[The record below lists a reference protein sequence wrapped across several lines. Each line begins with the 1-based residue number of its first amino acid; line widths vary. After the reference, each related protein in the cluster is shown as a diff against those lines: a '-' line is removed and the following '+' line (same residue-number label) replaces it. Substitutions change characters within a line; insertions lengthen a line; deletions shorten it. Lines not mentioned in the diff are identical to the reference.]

1 MFQASFVESTRSAAA
16 EVLPSISLL
25 AFCKENGCEPSKVT
39 LTKENKYKCLILK
52 ETATG
57 RISCILFGKRSA
69 DTVKEGDAPRH
80 YWNVVRLE
88 SGMFRISTNQQQ
100 HEGFESLYA

>member
-1 MFQASFVESTRSAAA
+1 MFQANFVPSSRSAAA

-25 AFCKENGCEPSKVT
+25 EFCRENNCEPSKVV
-39 LTKENKYKCLILK
+39 LTKENQYKALILK
-52 ETATG
+52 KIGTNL
-57 RISCILFGKRSA
+57 IQCILFGKRSA

-88 SGMFRISTNQQQ
+88 NGMFRISTNQQQ

>member
-1 MFQASFVESTRSAAA
+1 MFKAQFVESTRAAVA
-16 EVLPSISLL
+16 DALPSISLL
-25 AFCKENGCEPSKVT
+25 DFCRENGCEPSKVC
-39 LTKENKYKCLILK
+39 LTRENKYKCLILK

-57 RISCILFGKRSA
+57 RISCILFGKKSA

-80 YWNVVRLE
+80 YWSVVQLE
-88 SGMFRISTNQQQ
+88 SGMFRISTSQQQ